1 MFSIYIHIPFCL
13 SKCGYCDFHSIA
25 MPLASVPGAEY
36 ADAVCLEIERQM
48 KRHNLAGRRVDTIYF
63 GGGTPSI
70 LGASNIQK
78 ILDAIY
84 RHFSVTEGAEIT
96 IEANPETL
104 KHENVKTLKKLCNRL
119 SIGIQSFD
127 DCFLKK
133 LGRIHN
139 ADTARRAVVAA
150 RDAGFK
156 NINIDLMWGLPGQ
169 GIKDLELDLEKA
181 IELEPQHM
189 SAYQLTNHFPSS
201 LTRPLPNSEPSSPLG
216 GGGWGEGEFSV
227 GEELSYEMFLLI
239 HNKLTVASYEHY
251 EISNFAKKPSSNLR
265 TSFRCHHNENYWH
278 YGEWLGFGSGATSF
292 LRGSTP
298 AYLRLISIKDIS
310 KYLICD
316 FSYETEEFDQKTA
329 MAEYCFLGLRMFD
342 GIDLIAFER
351 RFGRNFETIY
361 PHLIEKWAAAGHAEC
376 HSNRFFLTLE
386 GMLISDTLFHA
397 FV

>member
-104 KHENVKTLKKLCNRL
+104 KHENVETLKKLCNRL

-189 SAYQLTNHFPSS
+189 SAYQLTSS
-201 LTRPLPNSEPSSPLG
+201 SEFGVRSSKLKWPDIN
-216 GGGWGEGEFSV
+216 
-227 GEELSYEMFLLI
+227 EEVAREMWLLV
-239 HNKLTVASYEHY
+239 HNKLTAAGYEHY
-251 EISNFAKKPSSNLR
+251 EISNFAKAKSSNANAF
-265 TSFRCHHNENYWH
+265 FRCRHNLTYWH
-278 YGEWLGFGSGATSF
+278 YGEWLGVGSGATSQ
-292 LRGSTP
+292 LNYRRWNT
-298 AYLRLISIKDIS
+298 IKDIGE
-310 KYLICD
+310 YLANN
-316 FSYETEEFDQKTA
+316 FTRSTYEVELVETKTA